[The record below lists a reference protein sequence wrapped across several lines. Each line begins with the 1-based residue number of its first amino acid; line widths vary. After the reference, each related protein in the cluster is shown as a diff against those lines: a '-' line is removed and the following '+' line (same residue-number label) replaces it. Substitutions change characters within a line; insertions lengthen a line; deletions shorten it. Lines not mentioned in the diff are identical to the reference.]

1 MGGTAVKEKL
11 NMKKSKT
18 LKLAQLALLV
28 AVVLVMAYT
37 PLGYLR
43 TLGLEIS
50 FLMIPVTIGA
60 IVLGPVEG
68 AILGLVFGL
77 TSFATCFG
85 SSPFGAALL
94 AINPVFTFVTCVVAR
109 VLAGYLAGIVFKVVK
124 KLKFSYE
131 IACLAGPLLNTL
143 FFMGCLVFFFYNTEF
158 IQNLAVTLGTANP
171 FAFVIAF
178 VGLQGVVEAV
188 ACFVIATVISRNVHK
203 FVK

>member
-1 MGGTAVKEKL
+1 
-11 NMKKSKT
+11 MKKTKT

-28 AVVLVMAYT
+28 AIVLVMAYT

-77 TSFATCFG
+77 TSFGTCFG
-85 SSPFGAALL
+85 SSAFGAALL
-94 AINPVFTFVTCVVAR
+94 AINPIFTFIGCVVTR
-109 VLAGYLAGIVFKVVK
+109 VLAGFLTGVVFKIVK
-124 KLKFSYE
+124 KLKFGYE
-131 IACLAGPLLNTL
+131 ITSLAGPLLNTF
-143 FFMGCLVFFFYNTEF
+143 FFMSALVLFFYNTEF
-158 IQNLAVTLGTANP
+158 IQNLATTLGAANP

-178 VGLQGVVEAV
+178 VGLQGLVEAV
-188 ACFVIATVISRNVHK
+188 ACCVVAAVISKNVHK

>member
-1 MGGTAVKEKL
+1 
-11 NMKKSKT
+11 MKKSKT

-28 AVVLVMAYT
+28 AIVLVMAYT

-60 IVLGPVEG
+60 IVLGPAEG

-85 SSPFGAALL
+85 SSTFGAALL
-94 AINPVFTFVTCVVAR
+94 AVNPVYTFIGCVVTR
-109 VLAGYLAGIVFKVVK
+109 VLAGFVTGLIFKAIK

-131 IACLAGPLLNTL
+131 IASLLGPVFNTL
-143 FFMGCLVFFFYNTEF
+143 FFMGALVLFFYNTEF
-158 IQNLAVTLGTANP
+158 IQNIAASLGAANP
-171 FAFVIAF
+171 FTFVIAF
-178 VGLQGVVEAV
+178 VGIQGLVEAV
-188 ACFVIATVISRNVHK
+188 ACCVIAALVSKNVDK
-203 FVK
+203 FVNK

>member
-1 MGGTAVKEKL
+1 
-11 NMKKSKT
+11 MKKTKT

-28 AVVLVMAYT
+28 AIVLVMAYT

-68 AILGLVFGL
+68 AILGFVFGL

-85 SSPFGAALL
+85 SSAFGAALL
-94 AINPVFTFVTCVVAR
+94 AINPVYTFIGCVVTR
-109 VLAGYLAGIVFKVVK
+109 VLAGFLTGIVFKAVK
-124 KLKFSYE
+124 KLKIGYE
-131 IACLAGPLLNTL
+131 ITSLAGPLLNTL
-143 FFMGCLVFFFYNTEF
+143 FFMGALVLFFYNTEF
-158 IQNLAVTLGTANP
+158 IQNLAATLGTANP
-171 FAFVIAF
+171 FAFVVAF
-178 VGLQGVVEAV
+178 VGLQGLVEAV
-188 ACFVIATVISRNVHK
+188 ACCVIAAVISKNVHK

>member
-1 MGGTAVKEKL
+1 
-11 NMKKSKT
+11 MKKTKT

-28 AVVLVMAYT
+28 AIVLVMAYT

-85 SSPFGAALL
+85 SSHFGAALL
-94 AINPVFTFVTCVVAR
+94 AINPVFTFITCVVAR
-109 VLAGYLAGIVFKVVK
+109 VLAGFLAGVIFKAVSQKGKEKTGATVA
-124 KLKFSYE
+124 S
-131 IACLAGPLLNTL
+131 LAGPLLNTL
-143 FFMGCLVFFFYNTEF
+143 FFMSSLVIFFSGTDYIKGIME
-158 IQNLAVTLGTANP
+158 ALGAKNV
-171 FAFVIAF
+171 FSFVALF
-178 VGLQGVVEAV
+178 VGVQGIVEAAVCFAV
-188 ACFVIATVISRNVHK
+188 ASAVSVALLKALKRYR
-203 FVK
+203 

>member
-1 MGGTAVKEKL
+1 
-11 NMKKSKT
+11 MKKTKT

-28 AVVLVMAYT
+28 AIVLVMAYT

-85 SSPFGAALL
+85 SSPFGVTLL
-94 AINPVFTFVTCVVAR
+94 AINPVFTFITCVVAR
-109 VLAGYLAGIVFKVVK
+109 VLAGFLAGIVFKVVK
-124 KLKFSYE
+124 KLKFGYE
-131 IACLAGPLLNTL
+131 VASLAGPLLNTF
-143 FFMGCLVFFFYNTEF
+143 FFMGCLVLFFYNTEF
-158 IQNLAVTLGTANP
+158 IQNLVVTLGVANP

-178 VGLQGVVEAV
+178 VGLQGLVEAV
-188 ACFVIATVISRNVHK
+188 ACCVIAAIISKNIDK
-203 FVK
+203 FVNR

>member
-94 AINPVFTFVTCVVAR
+94 AINPVFTFITCVVAR
-109 VLAGYLAGIVFKVVK
+109 VLAGYLAGVVFKVVK
-124 KLKFSYE
+124 KLKYSYE

-143 FFMGCLVFFFYNTEF
+143 FFMGCLVLFFYNTEF
-158 IQNLAVTLGTANP
+158 IQNIAVTLGTTNP

-178 VGLQGVVEAV
+178 VGLQGLVEAV

>member
-1 MGGTAVKEKL
+1 
-11 NMKKSKT
+11 MKKTKT

-28 AVVLVMAYT
+28 AIVLVMAYT

-85 SSPFGAALL
+85 SSTFGATLL
-94 AINPVFTFVTCVVAR
+94 AINPIYTFIGCVVTR
-109 VLAGYLAGIVFKVVK
+109 VLAGFLTGIVFKAVK
-124 KLKFSYE
+124 KLKLGYE
-131 IACLAGPLLNTL
+131 ITSLAGPLLNTL
-143 FFMGCLVFFFYNTEF
+143 FFMGALVLFFYNTEF
-158 IQNLAVTLGTANP
+158 IQNLAATLGTANP
-171 FAFVIAF
+171 FAFVVAF
-178 VGLQGVVEAV
+178 VGLQGLVEAV
-188 ACFVIATVISRNVHK
+188 ACCVIAAVISKNVHK

>member
-1 MGGTAVKEKL
+1 
-11 NMKKSKT
+11 MKNTKT

-28 AVVLVMAYT
+28 AIVLVMAYT

-77 TSFATCFG
+77 TSFGTCFG
-85 SSPFGAALL
+85 SSLFGAALL
-94 AINPVFTFVTCVVAR
+94 AINPVYTFIGCVVTR
-109 VLAGYLAGIVFKVVK
+109 VLAGFLTGVVFKAVK
-124 KLKFSYE
+124 KLKLGYE
-131 IACLAGPLLNTL
+131 ITSLTGPLLNTF
-143 FFMGCLVFFFYNTEF
+143 FFMGALVLFFYNTEF
-158 IQNLAVTLGTANP
+158 IQNLATTLGAANP

-178 VGLQGVVEAV
+178 VGLQGLVEAV
-188 ACFVIATVISRNVHK
+188 ACCIIAAVISKNVHK

>member
-1 MGGTAVKEKL
+1 
-11 NMKKSKT
+11 MKKTKT

-94 AINPVFTFVTCVVAR
+94 AINPVFTFITCVVAR
-109 VLAGYLAGIVFKVVK
+109 VLAGYLAGVVFKVVK
-124 KLKFSYE
+124 KLKYSYE

-143 FFMGCLVFFFYNTEF
+143 FFMGCLVLFFYNTEF

-171 FAFVIAF
+171 FAFIIAF
-178 VGLQGVVEAV
+178 VGLQGAVEAV

>member
-1 MGGTAVKEKL
+1 
-11 NMKKSKT
+11 MKKSKT

-28 AVVLVMAYT
+28 AIVLVMAYT

-60 IVLGPVEG
+60 IVLGPLEG

-85 SSPFGAALL
+85 SSTFGATLL
-94 AINPVFTFVTCVVAR
+94 AVNPVYTFIGCVVTR
-109 VLAGYLAGIVFKVVK
+109 VLAGFVTGLIFKAIK

-131 IACLAGPLLNTL
+131 IASLLGPVFNTL
-143 FFMGCLVFFFYNTEF
+143 FFMGALVLFFYNTEF
-158 IQNLAVTLGTANP
+158 IQNIAASLGAANP
-171 FAFVIAF
+171 FTFVIAF
-178 VGLQGVVEAV
+178 VGLQGLVEAV
-188 ACFVIATVISRNVHK
+188 ACCVIAAIVSKNVDK
-203 FVK
+203 FVNR